1 MSEASRMDKARAMQ
15 LAEFFRTRADTSA
28 SPWNASANFTPREP
42 DLHAA
47 LAELYDDG
55 LRPLKPGPPYKGELE
70 RRLRSPQVMTYLE
83 TGVNTGE
90 SLRLCGD
97 LTLAIGID
105 PAPKLPPEEFERPP
119 FRVERKSSD
128 SFFLDLFAEGPPDFV
143 LDLAFIDGLHVF
155 EFALRDFIGVEALA
169 APGCTVLVHDV
180 LPRRAAEAA
189 RHRFTRPWTGDVWR
203 LPMVLRQFRPD
214 LHVELVE
221 AAPTG
226 LAIISGLDAANTLLT
241 ERYDEVVAYGLR
253 LSVMAFLAERDAHV
267 AAV

>member
-1 MSEASRMDKARAMQ
+1 MDKARAKQ
-15 LAEFFRTRADTSA
+15 LAEFFRTLADTSA
-28 SPWNASANFTPREP
+28 APWNASANFTPREP
-42 DLHAA
+42 DLHAS
-47 LAELYDDG
+47 LAELYDDR
-55 LRPLKPGPPYKGELE
+55 LRPLKPGPSYKVELE
-70 RRLRSPQVMTYLE
+70 RRIRSPLVTTYLE

-90 SLRLCGD
+90 SLRLCSD
-97 LTLAIGID
+97 LELAIGVD
-105 PAPKLPPEEFERPP
+105 PAPKLPPEGFDRPP
-119 FRVERKSSD
+119 FRVERKPSD
-128 SFFLDLFAEGPPDFV
+128 AFFQELFGEGPSDFA

-169 APGCTVLVHDV
+169 AHGCTVLVHDV

-189 RHRFTRPWTGDVWR
+189 RHRFTRSWTGDVWR

-214 LHVELVE
+214 LRVELVA

-226 LAIISGLDAANTLLT
+226 LAVITGLDAANTLLI

-267 AAV
+267 SLV